1 MAAPLISVMAGFFS
15 LIMALSILTLNCN
28 GIRDQSKRVGLVQ
41 WLRSLP
47 VGADIVCLQETHCLS
62 SSECSSWFLSSGFSA
77 VVSPGSS
84 HSCGCIVLFRP
95 SLSLVNSWCD
105 VSGRYLQVEFSFF
118 GSSFRVCCVYAPNRN
133 PARDQFFGDLHSKI
147 DPSIPTILCGDFNEV
162 FDRSVDRAGSDPS
175 VSPRDSSS
183 SLKYLFDD
191 CCVVDIWRYLHPSS
205 VGFTWTR
212 WDGSLASRID
222 LFGVPFSWV
231 PSVSSCSFVP
241 CPFSDHCGVFLS
253 CSIPDAVPP
262 GPGFWKLNISVLD
275 DPEYVEL
282 ISNAWRSWRNSIS
295 RFPSLAKWWDGGKS
309 LIKGLTIRYC
319 CRKAGA
325 RSRLRDLLV
334 RLIDHL
340 KAKVDLGSS
349 SCLGPYHSAL
359 AELAALDS
367 HVAKGAQVRSRVKWV
382 EEGESSSSYFFRL
395 ERKRGSDRWISA
407 LRDEDD
413 SIVSSPRDLCTSL
426 SSFFSGLFSAS
437 PVDPRIQTDLLG
449 NLSSSLPDDQSS
461 LCEGHLSVEEVLVA
475 LRGMARRKAPGLDGL
490 PMEFYLKF
498 WSVLGSDLVA
508 VLNSSFD
515 SGCLSLSQRRGV
527 ISLSFKKGD
536 RLDPRNWRPITLL
549 NVDYKLASRAI
560 AGRLLKVIHLLVA
573 EDQTCGVPGR
583 YIGENVALL
592 RDVVAFASS
601 SGAPVAILSLDQ
613 EKAFDRV
620 DWGFMRST
628 LVAMGFG
635 PSFVAWVDLFY
646 HRVQSSVNVNGY
658 ISGFFDLSRG
668 VRQGCPLSPL
678 LYVLVS
684 EVLAANIRC
693 NTRISGLHIPGFPPL
708 SPISQYADDTSLIV
722 SSDDAIRAVFETY
735 ALFERASGS
744 KLNQTKSKGLWLG
757 GWCGR
762 TDPPVAL
769 EWSSCKIK
777 VLGVFI
783 GAGDLDV
790 DNWRPRIEAVDH
802 VLKSWRSR
810 CLSFR
815 GKALVIN
822 ALALSRVWY
831 VASLVH
837 MPAWVAKELS
847 SLAFSFFWSGKR
859 ELVSR
864 SVVIQSSLFGGF
876 SVVSVQYKVWALL
889 GQWVRRFAS
898 SSAGW
903 SSLMSFWFVSSF
915 GVLPS
920 VVFSSPFCFD
930 PRVLPPFY
938 SSLLLAWRGLNGS
951 FATARNSLVFGSSCP
966 HVCCPVAVMST
977 KSCYLYLL
985 SENMVPP
992 HCVGKFFPVY
1002 GSLDWP
1008 STWRSLTF
1016 FDLDRQVTDLCWKIA
1031 HGVLYT
1037 AQRLVSFGLPVPPSC
1052 FCGSPVESLE
1062 HLFFFCPLAQS
1073 VLSWLQSLLF
1083 CFSFMCP
1090 ALLCRH
1096 VLFGFSSDELIVT
1109 PRVFVYL
1116 LNLCKYFIWQSRNDF
1131 RFRAVRPGA
1140 AAVIARVKSRLRFH
1154 LPIFFKRFQS
1164 ARRRRFFHR
1173 QWGARGVVAT
1183 VSDGHLSLA
1192 L

>member
-1 MAAPLISVMAGFFS
+1 M
-15 LIMALSILTLNCN
+15 
-28 GIRDQSKRVGLVQ
+28 K
-41 WLRSLP
+41 
-47 VGADIVCLQETHCLS
+47 
-62 SSECSSWFLSSGFSA
+62 
-77 VVSPGSS
+77 
-84 HSCGCIVLFRP
+84 
-95 SLSLVNSWCD
+95 
-105 VSGRYLQVEFSFF
+105 
-118 GSSFRVCCVYAPNRN
+118 
-133 PARDQFFGDLHSKI
+133 
-147 DPSIPTILCGDFNEV
+147 
-162 FDRSVDRAGSDPS
+162 
-175 VSPRDSSS
+175 
-183 SLKYLFDD
+183 
-191 CCVVDIWRYLHPSS
+191 
-205 VGFTWTR
+205 
-212 WDGSLASRID
+212 
-222 LFGVPFSWV
+222 
-231 PSVSSCSFVP
+231 
-241 CPFSDHCGVFLS
+241 
-253 CSIPDAVPP
+253 
-262 GPGFWKLNISVLD
+262 
-275 DPEYVEL
+275 
-282 ISNAWRSWRNSIS
+282 
-295 RFPSLAKWWDGGKS
+295 
-309 LIKGLTIRYC
+309 
-319 CRKAGA
+319 
-325 RSRLRDLLV
+325 
-334 RLIDHL
+334 
-340 KAKVDLGSS
+340 LGSS

-367 HVAKGAQVRSRVKWV
+367 HVAKGAQVRSRATWV

-413 SIVSSPRDLCTSL
+413 SIVSSPQDLSTSL
-426 SSFFSGLFSAS
+426 SSFFSALFSAS

-449 NLSSSLPDDQSS
+449 NLSSSLPNGQSS
-461 LCEGHLSVEEVLVA
+461 FCEGLLSVEEVLVA
-475 LRGMARRKAPGLDGL
+475 LHGMARRKAPGLDGL

-498 WSVLGSDLVA
+498 WSVLGSDLVS

-536 RLDPRNWRPITLL
+536 RLDPRNWQPITLL

-573 EDQTCGVPGR
+573 EDQTLRVPGR

-601 SGAPVAILSLDQ
+601 SGVPVAILSLDQ

-635 PSFVAWVDLFY
+635 PSFVTWVDLFY
-646 HRVQSSVNVNGY
+646 HRVQSSVNVNAY

-668 VRQGCPLSPL
+668 VRQGCPLFPL

-684 EVLAANIRC
+684 DVLAANIRC

-722 SSDDAIRAVFETY
+722 SLDDAIKAVFETY

-744 KLNQTKSKGLWLG
+744 KLNQAKSKGLWLG
-757 GWCGR
+757 GWCGLLTLQSHSNGLLR
-762 TDPPVAL
+762 KSRFWVCSL
-769 EWSSCKIK
+769 
-777 VLGVFI
+777 VL
-783 GAGDLDV
+783 GDLDI
-790 DNWRPRIEAVDH
+790 DNWRPHIDAVDH

-810 CLSFR
+810 SLSFR

-837 MPAWVAKELS
+837 MPAWVAKELA
-847 SLAFSFFWSGKR
+847 SLAFSFFLSGKR

-920 VVFSSPFCFD
+920 VVFSRPFCFV

-966 HVCCPVAVMST
+966 HVCCPVTVMST

-985 SENMVPP
+985 SENMVSP

-1052 FCGSPVESLE
+1052 FCGCPVESLE
-1062 HLFFFCPLAQS
+1062 HLFFFCPIAQS
-1073 VLSWLQSLLF
+1073 AQGMLRHRFSAFWLSQ
-1083 CFSFMCP
+1083 
-1090 ALLCRH
+1090 AH
-1096 VLFGFSSDELIVT
+1096 
-1109 PRVFVYL
+1109 
-1116 LNLCKYFIWQSRNDF
+1116 K
-1131 RFRAVRPGA
+1131 
-1140 AAVIARVKSRLRFH
+1140 
-1154 LPIFFKRFQS
+1154 
-1164 ARRRRFFHR
+1164 
-1173 QWGARGVVAT
+1173 
-1183 VSDGHLSLA
+1183 
-1192 L
+1192 